1 MREIFLIFTA
11 LLFVLPIYYIGLY
24 FLFLHLKNLYSESQN
39 KKALHPVVEKREE
52 IKEEIKEEVKSV
64 FNPEI
69 KGIKKA
75 LSAINYEIK
84 SVPISVEKAV
94 EGKWNTEKEK
104 RELMNQET
112 HLRIQEF
119 IARHQYMQY
128 RESLSIKS
136 LEEKIRIV
144 IDRVLD
150 TYMTNTYLNNP
161 KYATRDGNYILP
173 DINEEVRKSDLEKIY
188 RIFRNIASEDFIDD
202 LAPIYKISTVE
213 GEEFFISTYIAPV
226 YNAAIDGMKKTY
238 MEANE
243 NNRQMEE
250 MEKKRLEASLAE
262 PAIVKQQRIE
272 KLMQELDNVG
282 VKEDFLERKMKS
294 LISIKNGSKNVVE
307 LMNINIRKEIDS

>member
-11 LLFVLPIYYIGLY
+11 LLFVLPLYYIGLY
-24 FLFLHLKNLYSESQN
+24 FLFMHLKNMYAESQN
-39 KKALHPVVEKREE
+39 KKALHPVVEKSQEIKKEIREE
-52 IKEEIKEEVKSV
+52 VREE

-94 EGKWNTEKEK
+94 EGKWNNEKEK
-104 RELMNQET
+104 IEMMNQET
-112 HLRIQEF
+112 NLRIQEF

-136 LEEKIRIV
+136 LEEKIKIV
-144 IDRVLD
+144 LDRVLD

-161 KYATRDGNYILP
+161 KYAKSDGSYILP
-173 DINEEVRKSDLEKIY
+173 EINEEVRKSDLEKIY

-213 GEEFFISTYIAPV
+213 GEEFFISTYIAPM
-226 YNAAIDGMKKTY
+226 YNAVMDSIKKTY
-238 MEANE
+238 REANE
-243 NNRQMEE
+243 NNRVMEE
-250 MEKKRLEASLAE
+250 MEKRRLEASLSE
-262 PAIVKQQRIE
+262 SAIEKQQRVE
-272 KLMQELDNVG
+272 KLMQELDSTG
-282 VKEDFLERKMKS
+282 VKEDYLERKMKN
-294 LISIKNGSKNVVE
+294 LISLKNGSKNVVE
-307 LMNINIRKEIDS
+307 LMNVNIK

>member
-11 LLFVLPIYYIGLY
+11 LLFVIPLYYIGLY
-24 FLFLHLKNLYSESQN
+24 FLFMHLKNMYLESRN
-39 KKALHPVVEKREE
+39 KKALHPVVEKSQEIKKEIREE
-52 IKEEIKEEVKSV
+52 VREE

-94 EGKWNTEKEK
+94 EGKWNNEKEK
-104 RELMNQET
+104 IEMMNQET
-112 HLRIQEF
+112 NLRIQEF

-136 LEEKIRIV
+136 LEEKIKIV

-161 KYATRDGNYILP
+161 KYAKSDGSYILP
-173 DINEEVRKSDLEKIY
+173 EINEEVRKSDLEKIY

-213 GEEFFISTYIAPV
+213 GEEFFISTYIAPM
-226 YNAAIDGMKKTY
+226 YNAAMDSIKKTY
-238 MEANE
+238 REANE
-243 NNRQMEE
+243 NNRVMEE
-250 MEKKRLEASLAE
+250 MEKRRLEASLSE
-262 PAIVKQQRIE
+262 SAIEKQQRVE
-272 KLMQELDNVG
+272 KLMQELDSTG
-282 VKEDFLERKMKS
+282 VKEDYLERKMKN
-294 LISIKNGSKNVVE
+294 LISLKNGSKNVVE
-307 LMNINIRKEIDS
+307 LMNVNIK

>member
-11 LLFVLPIYYIGLY
+11 LLFVLPLYYIGLY
-24 FLFLHLKNLYSESQN
+24 FLFMHLKNMYTESQN
-39 KKALHPVVEKREE
+39 KKALHPVVEKSQEIKKEIREE
-52 IKEEIKEEVKSV
+52 VREE

-94 EGKWNTEKEK
+94 EGKWNNEKEK
-104 RELMNQET
+104 IEMMNQET
-112 HLRIQEF
+112 NLRIQEF

-136 LEEKIRIV
+136 LEEKIKIV

-161 KYATRDGNYILP
+161 KYAKSDGSYILP
-173 DINEEVRKSDLEKIY
+173 EINEEVRKSDLEKIY

-213 GEEFFISTYIAPV
+213 GEEFFISTYIAPM
-226 YNAAIDGMKKTY
+226 YNAAMDSIKKTY
-238 MEANE
+238 REANE
-243 NNRQMEE
+243 NNRVMEE
-250 MEKKRLEASLAE
+250 MEKRRLEASLSE
-262 PAIVKQQRIE
+262 SAIEKQQRVE
-272 KLMQELDNVG
+272 KLMQELDSTG
-282 VKEDFLERKMKS
+282 VKEDYLERKMKN
-294 LISIKNGSKNVVE
+294 LISLKNGSKNVVE
-307 LMNINIRKEIDS
+307 LMNVNIK

>member
-11 LLFVLPIYYIGLY
+11 LLFVLPLYYIGLY
-24 FLFLHLKNLYSESQN
+24 FLFMHLKNMYTESQN
-39 KKALHPVVEKREE
+39 KKALHPVVEKSQEIKKEIREE
-52 IKEEIKEEVKSV
+52 VREE

-94 EGKWNTEKEK
+94 EGKWNNEKEK
-104 RELMNQET
+104 IEMMNQET
-112 HLRIQEF
+112 NLRIQEF

-136 LEEKIRIV
+136 LEEKIKIV
-144 IDRVLD
+144 LDRVLD

-161 KYATRDGNYILP
+161 KYAKSDGSYILP
-173 DINEEVRKSDLEKIY
+173 EINEEVRKSDLEKIY

-213 GEEFFISTYIAPV
+213 GEEFFISTYIAPM
-226 YNAAIDGMKKTY
+226 YNAAMDSIKKTY
-238 MEANE
+238 REANE
-243 NNRQMEE
+243 NNRVMEE
-250 MEKKRLEASLAE
+250 MEKRRLEASLSE
-262 PAIVKQQRIE
+262 SAIEKQQRVE
-272 KLMQELDNVG
+272 KLMQELDSTG
-282 VKEDFLERKMKS
+282 VKEDYLERKMKN
-294 LISIKNGSKNVVE
+294 LISLKNGSKNVVE
-307 LMNINIRKEIDS
+307 LMNVNIK

>member
-11 LLFVLPIYYIGLY
+11 LLFVLPLYYIGLY
-24 FLFLHLKNLYSESQN
+24 FLFMYLKNMYLESQN
-39 KKALHPVVEKREE
+39 KKALHPVVEKSQEIKKEIREE
-52 IKEEIKEEVKSV
+52 VREE

-94 EGKWNTEKEK
+94 EGKWNNEKEK
-104 RELMNQET
+104 IEMMNQET
-112 HLRIQEF
+112 NLRIQEF

-136 LEEKIRIV
+136 LEEKIKIV
-144 IDRVLD
+144 LDRVLD

-161 KYATRDGNYILP
+161 KYAKSDGSYILP
-173 DINEEVRKSDLEKIY
+173 EINEEVRKSDLEKIY

-213 GEEFFISTYIAPV
+213 GEEFFISTYIAPM
-226 YNAAIDGMKKTY
+226 YNAAMDSIKKTY
-238 MEANE
+238 REANE
-243 NNRQMEE
+243 NNRVMEE
-250 MEKKRLEASLAE
+250 MEKRRLEASLSE
-262 PAIVKQQRIE
+262 SAIEKQQRVE
-272 KLMQELDNVG
+272 KLMQELDSTG
-282 VKEDFLERKMKS
+282 VKEDYLERKMKN
-294 LISIKNGSKNVVE
+294 LISLKNGSKNVVE
-307 LMNINIRKEIDS
+307 LMNVNIK

>member
-11 LLFVLPIYYIGLY
+11 LLFVLPLYYIGLY
-24 FLFLHLKNLYSESQN
+24 FLFMHLKNMYTESQN
-39 KKALHPVVEKREE
+39 KKALHPVVEKSQEIKKEIREE
-52 IKEEIKEEVKSV
+52 VREE

-94 EGKWNTEKEK
+94 EGKWNNEKEK
-104 RELMNQET
+104 IEMMNQET
-112 HLRIQEF
+112 NLRIQEF

-136 LEEKIRIV
+136 LEEKIKIV

-161 KYATRDGNYILP
+161 KYAKSDGSYILP
-173 DINEEVRKSDLEKIY
+173 EINEEVRKSDLEKIY

-213 GEEFFISTYIAPV
+213 GEEFFISTYIAPM
-226 YNAAIDGMKKTY
+226 YNAAMDSIKKTY
-238 MEANE
+238 REANE
-243 NNRQMEE
+243 NNRVMEE
-250 MEKKRLEASLAE
+250 MEKRRLEASLSE
-262 PAIVKQQRIE
+262 SAIEKQQRVE
-272 KLMQELDNVG
+272 KLMQELDSTG
-282 VKEDFLERKMKS
+282 VKEDYLERKMKN
-294 LISIKNGSKNVVE
+294 LISLKNGSKNVVE
-307 LMNINIRKEIDS
+307 LMNVNIR

>member
-11 LLFVLPIYYIGLY
+11 LLFVLPLYYIGLY
-24 FLFLHLKNLYSESQN
+24 FLFMHLKNMYAESQN
-39 KKALHPVVEKREE
+39 KKALHPVVEKSQEIKKEIREE
-52 IKEEIKEEVKSV
+52 VREE

-94 EGKWNTEKEK
+94 EGKWNNEKEK
-104 RELMNQET
+104 IEMMNQET
-112 HLRIQEF
+112 NLRIQEF

-136 LEEKIRIV
+136 LEEKIKIV

-161 KYATRDGNYILP
+161 KYAKSDGSYILP
-173 DINEEVRKSDLEKIY
+173 EINEEVRKSDLEKIY

-213 GEEFFISTYIAPV
+213 GEEFFISTYIAPM
-226 YNAAIDGMKKTY
+226 YNAAMDSIKKTY
-238 MEANE
+238 REANE
-243 NNRQMEE
+243 NNRVMEE
-250 MEKKRLEASLAE
+250 MEKRRLEASLSE
-262 PAIVKQQRIE
+262 SAIEKQQRVE
-272 KLMQELDNVG
+272 KLMQELDSTG
-282 VKEDFLERKMKS
+282 VKEDYLERKMKN
-294 LISIKNGSKNVVE
+294 LISLKNGSKNVVE
-307 LMNINIRKEIDS
+307 LMNVNIK

>member
-11 LLFVLPIYYIGLY
+11 LLFVLPLYYIGLY
-24 FLFLHLKNLYSESQN
+24 FLFMHLKNMYSESQN
-39 KKALHPVVEKREE
+39 KKALHPVVEKSQEIKKEIREE
-52 IKEEIKEEVKSV
+52 VREE

-94 EGKWNTEKEK
+94 EGKWNNEKEK
-104 RELMNQET
+104 IEMMNQET
-112 HLRIQEF
+112 NLRIQEF

-136 LEEKIRIV
+136 LEEKIKIV

-161 KYATRDGNYILP
+161 KYAKSDGSYILP
-173 DINEEVRKSDLEKIY
+173 EINEEVRKSDLEKIY

-213 GEEFFISTYIAPV
+213 GEEFFISTYIAPM
-226 YNAAIDGMKKTY
+226 YNAAMDSIKKTY
-238 MEANE
+238 REANE
-243 NNRQMEE
+243 NNRVMEE
-250 MEKKRLEASLAE
+250 MEKRRLEASLSE
-262 PAIVKQQRIE
+262 SAIEKQQRVE
-272 KLMQELDNVG
+272 KLMQELDSTG
-282 VKEDFLERKMKS
+282 VKEDYLERKMKN
-294 LISIKNGSKNVVE
+294 LISLKNGSKNVVE
-307 LMNINIRKEIDS
+307 LMNVNIK

>member
-1 MREIFLIFTA
+1 MTSLCDGSRLSKDDIRIEAYGTLDELNANIGLLISLLQADTLKEGDTFVSLIDFLVEIQED
-11 LLFVLPIYYIGLY
+11 LFVIGG
-24 FLFLHLKNLYSESQN
+24 HL
-39 KKALHPVVEKREE
+39 AC
-52 IKEEIKEEVKSV
+52 EEIKEEVKSV

-262 PAIVKQQRIE
+262 PAIVKQQR
-272 KLMQELDNVG
+272 NV
-282 VKEDFLERKMKS
+282 
-294 LISIKNGSKNVVE
+294 
-307 LMNINIRKEIDS
+307 NIRKEIDN

>member
-11 LLFVLPIYYIGLY
+11 LLFVLPLYYIGLY
-24 FLFLHLKNLYSESQN
+24 FLFMHLKNMYAESQN
-39 KKALHPVVEKREE
+39 KKALHPVVEKSQEIKKEIREE
-52 IKEEIKEEVKSV
+52 VRGE

-94 EGKWNTEKEK
+94 EGKWNNEKEK
-104 RELMNQET
+104 IEMMNQET
-112 HLRIQEF
+112 NLRIQEF

-136 LEEKIRIV
+136 LEEKIKIV

-161 KYATRDGNYILP
+161 KYAKSDGSYILP
-173 DINEEVRKSDLEKIY
+173 EINEEVRKSDLEKIY

-238 MEANE
+238 LAANE

-250 MEKKRLEASLAE
+250 MEKKRLEASLSE
-262 PAIVKQQRIE
+262 SAIEKQQRVE
-272 KLMQELDNVG
+272 KLMQELDSTG
-282 VKEDFLERKMKS
+282 VKEDYLERKMKN
-294 LISIKNGSKNVVE
+294 LISLKNGSKNVVE
-307 LMNINIRKEIDS
+307 LMNVNIK

>member
-11 LLFVLPIYYIGLY
+11 LLFVLPLYYIGLY
-24 FLFLHLKNLYSESQN
+24 FLFMYLKNMYLESQN
-39 KKALHPVVEKREE
+39 KKALHPVVEKSQEIKKEIREE
-52 IKEEIKEEVKSV
+52 VREE

-94 EGKWNTEKEK
+94 EGKWNNEKEK
-104 RELMNQET
+104 IEMMNQET
-112 HLRIQEF
+112 NLRIQEF

-136 LEEKIRIV
+136 LEEKINIV
-144 IDRVLD
+144 LDRVLD

-161 KYATRDGNYILP
+161 KYAKSDGSYILP
-173 DINEEVRKSDLEKIY
+173 EINEEVRKSDLEKIY

-213 GEEFFISTYIAPV
+213 GEEFFISTYIAPM
-226 YNAAIDGMKKTY
+226 YNAAMDSIKKTY
-238 MEANE
+238 REANE
-243 NNRQMEE
+243 NNRVMEE
-250 MEKKRLEASLAE
+250 MEKRRLEASLSE
-262 PAIVKQQRIE
+262 SAIEKQQRVE
-272 KLMQELDNVG
+272 KLMQELDSTG
-282 VKEDFLERKMKS
+282 VKEDYLERKMKN
-294 LISIKNGSKNVVE
+294 LISLKNGSKNVVE
-307 LMNINIRKEIDS
+307 LMNVNIK

>member
-11 LLFVLPIYYIGLY
+11 LLFVLPLYYIGLY
-24 FLFLHLKNLYSESQN
+24 FLFMHLKNMYTESQN
-39 KKALHPVVEKREE
+39 KKALHPVVEKSQEIKKEIREE
-52 IKEEIKEEVKSV
+52 VREE

-94 EGKWNTEKEK
+94 EGKWNNEKEK
-104 RELMNQET
+104 IEMMNQET
-112 HLRIQEF
+112 NLRIQEF

-161 KYATRDGNYILP
+161 KYAKSDGSYILP
-173 DINEEVRKSDLEKIY
+173 EINEEVRKSDLEKIY

-238 MEANE
+238 LAANE
-243 NNRQMEE
+243 NNRVMEE
-250 MEKKRLEASLAE
+250 MEKRRLEASLSE
-262 PAIVKQQRIE
+262 SAIEKQQRVE
-272 KLMQELDNVG
+272 KLMQELDSTG
-282 VKEDFLERKMKS
+282 VKEDYLERKMKN
-294 LISIKNGSKNVVE
+294 LISLKNGSKNVVE
-307 LMNINIRKEIDS
+307 LMNVNIK

>member
-11 LLFVLPIYYIGLY
+11 LLFVLPLYYIGLY
-24 FLFLHLKNLYSESQN
+24 FLFMHLKNMYLESQN
-39 KKALHPVVEKREE
+39 KKALHHVVEKSQEIKKEIREE
-52 IKEEIKEEVKSV
+52 VREE

-94 EGKWNTEKEK
+94 EGKWNNEKEK
-104 RELMNQET
+104 IEMMNQET
-112 HLRIQEF
+112 NLRIQEF

-136 LEEKIRIV
+136 LEEKIKIV
-144 IDRVLD
+144 LDRVLD

-161 KYATRDGNYILP
+161 KYAKSDGSYILP
-173 DINEEVRKSDLEKIY
+173 EINEEVRKSDLEKIY

-213 GEEFFISTYIAPV
+213 GEEFFISTYIAPM
-226 YNAAIDGMKKTY
+226 YNAAMDSIKKTY
-238 MEANE
+238 REANE
-243 NNRQMEE
+243 NNRVMEE
-250 MEKKRLEASLAE
+250 MEKRRLEASLSE
-262 PAIVKQQRIE
+262 SAIEKQQRVE
-272 KLMQELDNVG
+272 KLMQELDSTG
-282 VKEDFLERKMKS
+282 VKEDYLERKMKN
-294 LISIKNGSKNVVE
+294 LISLKNGSKNVVE
-307 LMNINIRKEIDS
+307 LMNVNIK

>member
-11 LLFVLPIYYIGLY
+11 LLFVLPLYYIGLY
-24 FLFLHLKNLYSESQN
+24 FLFMHLKNMYLESRN
-39 KKALHPVVEKREE
+39 KKALHPVVEKSQEIKKEIREE
-52 IKEEIKEEVKSV
+52 VREE

-94 EGKWNTEKEK
+94 EGKWNNEKEK
-104 RELMNQET
+104 IEMMNQET
-112 HLRIQEF
+112 NLRIQEF

-136 LEEKIRIV
+136 LEEKIKIV

-161 KYATRDGNYILP
+161 KYAKSDGSYILP
-173 DINEEVRKSDLEKIY
+173 EINEEVRKSDLEKIY

-213 GEEFFISTYIAPV
+213 GEEFFISTYIAPM
-226 YNAAIDGMKKTY
+226 YNAAMDSIKKTY
-238 MEANE
+238 REANE
-243 NNRQMEE
+243 NNRVMEE
-250 MEKKRLEASLAE
+250 MEKRRLEASLSE
-262 PAIVKQQRIE
+262 SAIEKQQRVE
-272 KLMQELDNVG
+272 KLMQELDSTG
-282 VKEDFLERKMKS
+282 VKEDYLERKMKN
-294 LISIKNGSKNVVE
+294 LISLKNGSKNVVE
-307 LMNINIRKEIDS
+307 LMNVNIK

>member
-11 LLFVLPIYYIGLY
+11 LLFVLPLYYIGLY
-24 FLFLHLKNLYSESQN
+24 FLFMHLKNMYIETQN
-39 KKALHPVVEKREE
+39 KKALHPVVEKSQEIKKEIREE
-52 IKEEIKEEVKSV
+52 VREE

-94 EGKWNTEKEK
+94 EGKWNNEKEK
-104 RELMNQET
+104 IEMMNQET
-112 HLRIQEF
+112 NLRIQEF

-136 LEEKIRIV
+136 LEEKIKIV

-161 KYATRDGNYILP
+161 KYAKSDGSYILP
-173 DINEEVRKSDLEKIY
+173 EINEEVRKSDLEKIY

-213 GEEFFISTYIAPV
+213 GEEFFISTYIAPM
-226 YNAAIDGMKKTY
+226 YNAAMDSIKKTY
-238 MEANE
+238 REANE
-243 NNRQMEE
+243 NNRVMEE
-250 MEKKRLEASLAE
+250 MEKRRLEASLSE
-262 PAIVKQQRIE
+262 SAIEKQQRVE
-272 KLMQELDNVG
+272 KLMQELDSTG
-282 VKEDFLERKMKS
+282 VKEDYLERKMKN
-294 LISIKNGSKNVVE
+294 LISLKNGSKNVVE
-307 LMNINIRKEIDS
+307 LMNVNIK

>member
-11 LLFVLPIYYIGLY
+11 LLFILPLYYIGLY
-24 FLFLHLKNLYSESQN
+24 FLFMHLKNMYAESQN
-39 KKALHPVVEKREE
+39 KKALHPVVEKSQEIKKEIREE
-52 IKEEIKEEVKSV
+52 VREE

-94 EGKWNTEKEK
+94 EGKWNNEKEK
-104 RELMNQET
+104 IEMMNQET
-112 HLRIQEF
+112 NLRIQEF

-136 LEEKIRIV
+136 LEEKIKIV

-161 KYATRDGNYILP
+161 KYAKSDGSYILP
-173 DINEEVRKSDLEKIY
+173 EINEEVRKSDLEKIY

-213 GEEFFISTYIAPV
+213 GEEFFISTYIAPM
-226 YNAAIDGMKKTY
+226 YNAAMDSIKKTY
-238 MEANE
+238 REANE
-243 NNRQMEE
+243 NNRVMEE
-250 MEKKRLEASLAE
+250 MEKRRLEASLSE
-262 PAIVKQQRIE
+262 SAIEKQQRVE
-272 KLMQELDNVG
+272 KLMQELDSTG
-282 VKEDFLERKMKS
+282 VKEDYLERKMKN
-294 LISIKNGSKNVVE
+294 LISLKNGSKNVVE
-307 LMNINIRKEIDS
+307 LMNVNIK

>member
-11 LLFVLPIYYIGLY
+11 LLFVLPLYYIGLY
-24 FLFLHLKNLYSESQN
+24 FLFMHLKTMYTESQN
-39 KKALHPVVEKREE
+39 KKALHPVVEKSQEIKKEIREE
-52 IKEEIKEEVKSV
+52 VREE

-94 EGKWNTEKEK
+94 EGKWNNEKEK
-104 RELMNQET
+104 IEMMNQET
-112 HLRIQEF
+112 NLRIQEF

-136 LEEKIRIV
+136 LEEKIKIV

-161 KYATRDGNYILP
+161 KYAKSDGSYILP
-173 DINEEVRKSDLEKIY
+173 EINEEVRKSDLEKIY

-213 GEEFFISTYIAPV
+213 GEEFFISTYIAPM
-226 YNAAIDGMKKTY
+226 YNAAMDSIKKTY
-238 MEANE
+238 REANE
-243 NNRQMEE
+243 NNRVMEE
-250 MEKKRLEASLAE
+250 MEKRRLEASLSE
-262 PAIVKQQRIE
+262 SAIEKQQRVE
-272 KLMQELDNVG
+272 KLMQELDSTG
-282 VKEDFLERKMKS
+282 VKEDYLERKMKN
-294 LISIKNGSKNVVE
+294 LISLKNGSKNVVE
-307 LMNINIRKEIDS
+307 LMNVNIK